1 MINIVKKFEENDD
14 LALMDE
20 LERHFP
26 LPGAAQ
32 KIFEEIKRAEA
43 MQKGVIP
50 MIKTK
55 AETID
60 PVTFKAMSEVIETV
74 NPDAFKQT
82 EPQKKGNKE
91 VANDIAEWKGKENE
105 KKFSKSY
112 YRVRDAYWFHFNV
125 TMEIYKTDK
134 FVSYKQEVPVPSVVK
149 KFRLNEAGQN
159 TTVLMAA

>member
-1 MINIVKKFEENDD
+1 MIDIVKKFEKNDD

-32 KIFEEIKRAEA
+32 QIFEEIKRAEA
-43 MQKGVIP
+43 MQKGTAP

-55 AETID
+55 AETIN
-60 PVTFKAMSEVIETV
+60 PVMFKAMSELIETV
-74 NPDAFKQT
+74 NPDAFSQP
-82 EPQKKGNKE
+82 EAPKKGNKD
-91 VANDIAEWKGKENE
+91 VANDTVGWKGQEKG

-112 YRVRDAYWFHFNV
+112 YRVRDAYWFHFHV
-125 TMEIYKTDK
+125 TMEIYKADK
-134 FVSYKQEVPVPSVVK
+134 FVPYKQEVPVPSVVK
-149 KFRLNEAGQN
+149 KYRLNEAWQN